1 MHYQGYKL
9 VDKIILVG
17 KVPRKDEK
25 YMQAFLVDPANKNQL
40 ENAKRWATW
49 TEYGPYDRETRTYE
63 WKVEHDAIEFEFDNT
78 GFKLELLDCAGGSS
92 QGGKLSFWNCL
103 VSKDEHVFKIGINS
117 DMLLDLLKSATFIN
131 GKCQSDLVF
140 ITCKGKVG
148 LTVVGSDS
156 YKQCLKDREFKNSV
170 KTKATTKYS
179 FGDKIDTTTLQEIY
193 LGKLT
198 KYYKFDFGD
207 QDRYCLRRYF
217 DPRKC
222 TLTKLAEPVEYQ
234 LIESQSSYKHYN
246 KISEII
252 NQYKASLYSYPTL
265 LDKRPKRVTSGSLE
279 LDITEEEF
287 YKQLLAKWYDLEGYI
302 EERSKNS
309 WCSDH
314 SPEYTL
320 SLFLDRSMFG
330 FGTEPF
336 ELDEELMKKI
346 KAAGIKYVEE

>member
-1 MHYQGYKL
+1 M
-9 VDKIILVG
+9 
-17 KVPRKDEK
+17 
-25 YMQAFLVDPANKNQL
+25 
-40 ENAKRWATW
+40 
-49 TEYGPYDRETRTYE
+49 
-63 WKVEHDAIEFEFDNT
+63 
-78 GFKLELLDCAGGSS
+78 
-92 QGGKLSFWNCL
+92 
-103 VSKDEHVFKIGINS
+103 
-117 DMLLDLLKSATFIN
+117 
-131 GKCQSDLVF
+131 
-140 ITCKGKVG
+140 
-148 LTVVGSDS
+148 TVVGSES
-156 YKQCLKDREFKNSV
+156 YKQCLKDQELKNSV
-170 KTKATTKYS
+170 KTKATTKYA
-179 FGDKIDTTTLQEIY
+179 FGDKVNTATLQEIY

-207 QDRYCLRRYF
+207 QDRYNLRRYF

-222 TLTKLAEPVEYQ
+222 TLTKLAEPKEYQ

-252 NQYKASLYSYPTL
+252 NQYKTSLYSYPTL

-309 WCSDH
+309 WNNDY

-320 SLFLDRSMFG
+320 SLFLDRRMFG

-346 KAAGIKYVEE
+346 KAAGIKYIEE